1 MHARN
6 MAGGRGLMKDTTN
19 EKFPK
24 MVESD
29 G

>member
-6 MAGGRGLMKDTTN
+6 MAGGRGLMKDMAN

-24 MVESD
+24 MVEND